1 MSMQILDC
9 TLRDGGYINDWK
21 FGRKTIASIL
31 DKLSDARVD
40 IIECGFLTG
49 MVKDEESSLFSG
61 IQEIERLL
69 PKKKTSS
76 MFVAMIAMG
85 EKELHP
91 DLLSPYDGKSIK
103 GIRLTFHKG
112 EIDKGIQ
119 WAKKIMKKGYLVFM
133 QPVGT
138 VFYTDMELLSLVEK
152 MNDLKPYAFYIVD
165 TLGSMY
171 RNEVSHKFYL
181 IDENMDP
188 EIRLGFHPHNNLQ
201 LAFSNAQ
208 VLGKIQTKRELIIDS
223 SVFGMGRGAGNLPTE
238 LITQYINRN
247 IAAKYDVTRIMDVY
261 DEYIAPIRKNFQW
274 GYAVPYHIAASHVCH
289 PNYASYLLNKQTL
302 TMKDIEKIIQAI
314 PDGRRML
321 YDQELIRRLYK
332 SFQSRRIDDSQAFFE
347 IKRLVSGRK
356 VLLLTWDKA
365 LTLHYKWL
373 MDFINRENP
382 YVAAVNFLDV
392 RFRVNACFITSHKRM
407 DMISGE
413 LFHQPQIRVIFTS
426 NVPVEQI
433 NGLCIDYDRY
443 RDETWEEGELSG
455 EMACKLFY
463 GCGAKEICLAG
474 FWEERGLQALSKEEQ
489 EKIHLLAP
497 FQRRKEH
504 V

>member
-208 VLGKIQTKRELIIDS
+208 VLGKIQTKRELII
-223 SVFGMGRGAGNLPTE
+223 V
-238 LITQYINRN
+238 
-247 IAAKYDVTRIMDVY
+247 
-261 DEYIAPIRKNFQW
+261 
-274 GYAVPYHIAASHVCH
+274 
-289 PNYASYLLNKQTL
+289 
-302 TMKDIEKIIQAI
+302 
-314 PDGRRML
+314 
-321 YDQELIRRLYK
+321 
-332 SFQSRRIDDSQAFFE
+332 SF
-347 IKRLVSGRK
+347 K
-356 VLLLTWDKA
+356 
-365 LTLHYKWL
+365 
-373 MDFINRENP
+373 
-382 YVAAVNFLDV
+382 
-392 RFRVNACFITSHKRM
+392 
-407 DMISGE
+407 
-413 LFHQPQIRVIFTS
+413 
-426 NVPVEQI
+426 
-433 NGLCIDYDRY
+433 
-443 RDETWEEGELSG
+443 
-455 EMACKLFY
+455 
-463 GCGAKEICLAG
+463 
-474 FWEERGLQALSKEEQ
+474 
-489 EKIHLLAP
+489 
-497 FQRRKEH
+497 
-504 V
+504 